1 VRFGVLLVS
10 QAMSESLDA
19 MPASAVFRKEPS
31 IERVALANGEY
42 CYVVDDALCEP
53 ERFVDW
59 ACAHRAEFRPVDF
72 NAYPGTYRMMPA
84 PIETA
89 LEDFFNRHMR
99 DCFDARRLKKMH
111 CRLSMVTLPP
121 ESLRPYQWLC
131 HTDRSGLG
139 PTESIQ
145 ATVLYLFKDP
155 ALGGTSFYAPRR
167 PHEEIAQLFADSATL
182 SNEVFAQRHGI
193 TAGYMRESNVYF
205 ERIGGVAARWNRLI
219 FYDGSLLH
227 SGDIPSADRLSD
239 DPMSGRL
246 TFNGFFVSRR
256 HAA

>member
-1 VRFGVLLVS
+1 
-10 QAMSESLDA
+10 
-19 MPASAVFRKEPS
+19 MPAEAVFHKDPR
-31 IERVALANGEY
+31 IERVALDNGDT

-59 ACAHRAEFRPVDF
+59 AAARRAEFRPVDF

-84 PIETA
+84 AIETA
-89 LEDFFNRHMR
+89 LEDFFNQHMR
-99 DCFDARRLKKMH
+99 GCFDARRMKKMH

-121 ESLRPYQWLC
+121 EALRPFQWLC
-131 HTDRSGLG
+131 HSDRFGLG
-139 PTESIQ
+139 PAESIQ
-145 ATVLYLFKDP
+145 ATVLYLFKDT

-167 PHEEIAQLFADSATL
+167 PREETAALFADSTSL
-182 SNEVFAQRHGI
+182 SNEAFAQRHGI
-193 TAGYMRESNVYF
+193 APGYMRESNAYF
-205 ERIGGVAARWNRLI
+205 ERIGSVPARWNRLI

-227 SGDIPSADRLSD
+227 SGDIPSEDRLSD
-239 DPMSGRL
+239 YPTIGRL